1 MAWDPNQG
9 QGQEQPGVGGQDPSS
24 GYGTPQNPYGT
35 PPPQNPYGGTPPPQY
50 GFPPNQQGSYGYGY
64 ASPQQPRPLGQAIR
78 DLPNQYR
85 NVLSHPSDQTFA
97 VEMVKADWTVVWA
110 QLLILVV
117 VGVVLGLISG
127 VYVSAQASQILGTPG
142 LSSSAA
148 AFTVATSVGGAF
160 LRIIFIPAA
169 FFIGVGVQY
178 ALAKAFNG
186 QGTFLAQSYTHLLFK
201 TPLDIIGYIFSTIF
215 VFIPGV
221 GTILGGLVSL
231 ALLVYAV
238 VLNIFQIKAVH
249 RLSTGNALAV
259 VLIPLAAFL
268 LLACILS
275 IAFAALIIGI
285 MGAGQHP

>member
-9 QGQEQPGVGGQDPSS
+9 QGQEQPGVGRQDPSS

-35 PPPQNPYGGTPPPQY
+35 PPPQY
-50 GFPPNQQGSYGYGY
+50 GFPPNEQGSYGYGY

-97 VEMVKADWTVVWA
+97 GEMVKADWTVVWV

-117 VGVVLGLISG
+117 VGVVLGVISG
-127 VYVSAQASQILGTPG
+127 AYVSAQASSILGTPG
-142 LSSSAA
+142 FGSSAA
-148 AFTVATSVGGAF
+148 AFTVATSVAGAF

-169 FFIGVGVQY
+169 FFIGVGVQF
-178 ALAKAFNG
+178 ALARAFNG

-215 VFIPGV
+215 VFIPVV
-221 GTILGGLVSL
+221 GTILGGIVGL

-268 LLACILS
+268 LLACILI
-275 IAFAALIIGI
+275 IAFAALIVGI

>member
-35 PPPQNPYGGTPPPQY
+35 PPPQNPYGTPPPQY
-50 GFPPNQQGSYGYGY
+50 GFPPNEQGSYGYGY

-97 VEMVKADWTVVWA
+97 GEMVKADWTVVWV

-117 VGVVLGLISG
+117 VGVVLGVISG
-127 VYVSAQASQILGTPG
+127 AYVSAQASSILGTPG
-142 LSSSAA
+142 FSSSAA
-148 AFTVATSVGGAF
+148 AFTVATSVAGAF

-169 FFIGVGVQY
+169 FFIGVGVQF
-178 ALAKAFNG
+178 ALARAFNG

-215 VFIPGV
+215 VFIPVV
-221 GTILGGLVSL
+221 GTILGGIVGLT
-231 ALLVYAV
+231 LLVYAV

-259 VLIPLAAFL
+259 VLIPLAALL
-268 LLACILS
+268 LLACILT
-275 IAFAALIIGI
+275 IAFAALIVGI

>member
-35 PPPQNPYGGTPPPQY
+35 PPPQY
-50 GFPPNQQGSYGYGY
+50 GFPPNQQGGYGYGY

>member
-9 QGQEQPGVGGQDPSS
+9 QGQEQPDVGGQDPSS

-35 PPPQNPYGGTPPPQY
+35 PPPQNPYGTPPPQY
-50 GFPPNQQGSYGYGY
+50 GFPPNEQGGYGYGY
-64 ASPQQPRPLGQAIR
+64 ASPQQPRPLRQAIR

-85 NVLSHPSDQTFA
+85 SVLSHPSDQTFA
-97 VEMVKADWTVVWA
+97 VEMVKADWAVVWV

-127 VYVSAQASQILGTPG
+127 AYVSGHASSILGTPG
-142 LSSSAA
+142 FGSSTASL
-148 AFTVATSVGGAF
+148 TVATSVAGAF

-178 ALAKAFNG
+178 ALARAFNG

-221 GTILGGLVSL
+221 GPILGVLVLL

-249 RLSTGNALAV
+249 RLSTGTASAV
-259 VLIPLAAFL
+259 VLIPLAAL
-268 LLACILS
+268 LLLTCILT
-275 IAFAALIIGI
+275 IAFAALIVGI

>member
-35 PPPQNPYGGTPPPQY
+35 PPPQNPYGTPPPQY
-50 GFPPNQQGSYGYGY
+50 GFPPDQQGSYGYPP
-64 ASPQQPRPLGQAIR
+64 PQQPRPLGQAIR
-78 DLPNQYR
+78 DLPDQYR

-97 VEMVKADWTVVWA
+97 VEMVKADWTVVWV

-117 VGVVLGLISG
+117 VGVVFGLISG
-127 VYVSAQASQILGTPG
+127 VYVSSHSSQILGTSG
-142 LSSSAA
+142 LSSS
-148 AFTVATSVGGAF
+148 FTSLTVATSIAGAF

-169 FFIGVGVQY
+169 FFIGVGVQF
-178 ALAKAFNG
+178 ALARAFNG

-201 TPLDIIGYIFSTIF
+201 TPLDIIGYIVGAIF
-215 VFIPGV
+215 VFIPVAGS
-221 GTILGGLVSL
+221 ILAGIVSL

-249 RLSTGNALAV
+249 RLSTGQASAV
-259 VLIPLAAFL
+259 VLIPLAALVL
-268 LLACILS
+268 LVCILS
-275 IAFAALIIGI
+275 IAFAALIAVI